1 MESLPLLITVNI
13 MWITDIICPVFKLL
27 LVYKCQQYMFDLL
40 NPSAVLHITWNMYK
54 AGLSYSSFFI
64 MLLTTTHLL

>member
-40 NPSAVLHITWNMYK
+40 NPSAVFHITWNRYK
-54 AGLSYSSFFI
+54 ACL
-64 MLLTTTHLL
+64 